1 MFRRFGFDSPG
12 WCRWPTSSA
21 SEENPLSCP
30 DSKSPPDNPGQ
41 AESRSGSLGCVC
53 FQIINL
59 NKEVKEPL
67 SSDLG
72 GIHTSP
78 IQKLSYSEDKSSTKS
93 FLQSGRWYLASGE
106 CLCWLNSSLSPSHP
120 TWRKVLSCVLWYMV
134 SLDLTKMS
142 IRFPKI
148 FLLLHNVSETD
159 QYKIRSLSAPEKA
172 SSLSK
177 SIMSQG

>member
-21 SEENPLSCP
+21 SEGNPLSCP
-30 DSKSPPDNPGQ
+30 DSKSPPENPGQ
-41 AESRSGSLGCVC
+41 AQSRSGLCL
-53 FQIINL
+53 F
-59 NKEVKEPL
+59 
-67 SSDLG
+67 SDHG
-72 GIHTSP
+72 WSHASP
-78 IQKLSYSEDKSSTKS
+78 IQKLSYSEDKSSAKS